1 MFYLAL
7 TKKKAKRAAKRYWPL
22 GMGAAL
28 LLLLL
33 GAWAAAPA
41 DEWIQAI
48 GRAVAQLGWAAPVAY
63 VALYVVG
70 TVVLAPSPLMSIA
83 AGVAFGWWGF
93 PLAVVAATAG
103 ATVSFLI
110 GRYFLNDD
118 LEGWLTERRIFRAA
132 KHAIDEEGW
141 RIQLLLRLSPAVP
154 FGLLNYLMG
163 LTKTPLSTY
172 VWSTA
177 VGILPGSFI
186 DIYIGVIGQNL
197 AGGARIVYLSA
208 GAAVTVACAAV
219 VTLKARRS
227 LREAGVKA

>member
-1 MFYLAL
+1 MAL
-7 TKKKAKRAAKRYWPL
+7 TKKKAKRAARRYWPL
-22 GMGAAL
+22 GMAAAL

-48 GRAVAQLGWAAPVAY
+48 GRTVAQLGWAAPVAY

-118 LEGWLTERRIFRAA
+118 LEDWLTERRIFRAA

-154 FGLLNYLMG
+154 FGLLNYMMG
-163 LTKTPLSTY
+163 LTKTPLLTY

-177 VGILPGSFI
+177 VGILPGSFV

-197 AGGARIVYLSA
+197 AGGARLTYLVA
-208 GAAVTVACAAV
+208 GAAVTVACAV
-219 VTLKARRS
+219 LVTIRARRR